1 MHDKLNRMKQEYES
15 IPIPNELNEIVNRTI
30 ASRRRTIKVMPW
42 LASAAAACILLFVGV
57 NASPAFAK
65 ALSEVPVLGKIVKV
79 ITIREYTEQNE
90 NTDVHLKTPGI
101 ADTGSPELEQSLN
114 TKYLEENKKLYEGF
128 KDEVAQ
134 LEKSGGGHL
143 GLESG
148 YKVITDTD
156 LLLTLSRYVVES
168 AGSSAE
174 SRKYDTIDKINH
186 IVITLPSLFSD
197 DRYIQVISDNIQEQM
212 RQQMKDDPSKI
223 YWVEQ
228 PGTEPDIPKEE
239 LFRSIAKNQ
248 NFYINQDGKLVISF
262 NEYDVAPGYMGVVQ
276 FTIPTEA
283 VQDLLVSNEYVK

>member
-15 IPIPNELNEIVNRTI
+15 IPIPDELNEMVNRTI
-30 ASRRRTIKVMPW
+30 ASRRKKIKAMPW
-42 LASAAAACILLFVGV
+42 LASAAAACILLFAGV
-57 NASPAFAK
+57 NASPAFAQ

-79 ITIREYTEQNE
+79 ITIREYAEQNE

-101 ADTGSPELEQSLN
+101 AGTGDPELEQSLN
-114 TKYLEENKKLYEGF
+114 TKYLEENRKLYEDF

-134 LEKSGGGHL
+134 LEKGGGGHL

-148 YKVITDTD
+148 YEVVTDTD
-156 LLLTLSRYVVES
+156 RLLTLSRYVVES

-197 DRYIQVISDNIQEQM
+197 DRYIQAISDNIKEQM
-212 RQQMKDDPSKI
+212 RQQMKDDPNKV
-223 YWVEQ
+223 YWVQQ
-228 PGTEPDIPKEE
+228 PGTEPDMPEE
-239 LFRSIAKNQ
+239 EMFRSIAKDQ

-262 NEYDVAPGYMGVVQ
+262 DEYDVAPGYMGVVE

-283 VQDLLVSNEYVK
+283 IQDLLVSNEYIK

>member
-15 IPIPNELNEIVNRTI
+15 IPIPDELDKMVNRTI
-30 ASRRRTIKVMPW
+30 ASRRTKIKAMPW
-42 LASAAAACILLFVGV
+42 LAGAAAACILLFVSV

-65 ALSEVPVLGKIVKV
+65 AMSEMPVLGQIVKV
-79 ITIREYTEQNE
+79 ITIQEYTEQNE
-90 NTDVHLKTPGI
+90 KTDVHLKTPGI
-101 ADTGSPELEQSLN
+101 AGTGDPELEHSLN

-143 GLESG
+143 SLESG
-148 YKVITDTD
+148 YEVVTDTYR
-156 LLLTLSRYVVES
+156 LLTLSRYVVES
-168 AGSSAE
+168 AGSAAE
-174 SRKYDTIDKINH
+174 FRKYDTIDKINH

-197 DRYIQVISDNIQEQM
+197 DHYIQVISDNIKEQM
-212 RQQMKDDPSKI
+212 RQQMKDDPSKM

-228 PGTEPDIPKEE
+228 SGIEPDIPEEE
-239 LFRSIAKNQ
+239 LFRSITKDQ

-262 NEYDVAPGYMGVVQ
+262 DEYDVAPGYMGVVE

-283 VQDLLVSNEYVK
+283 IQDLLVSNKYVQ